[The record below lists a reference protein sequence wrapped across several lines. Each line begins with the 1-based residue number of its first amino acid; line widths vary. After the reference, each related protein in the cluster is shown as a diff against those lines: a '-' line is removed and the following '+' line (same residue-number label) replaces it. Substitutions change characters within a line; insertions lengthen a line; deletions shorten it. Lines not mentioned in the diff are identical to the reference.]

1 MKTFKFGKCSKWHLA
16 FLIIT
21 LSAFS
26 NAFAQYSQNHLK
38 GDLRVHD
45 PAMIKDGNTYYVYS
59 TGMGIPFK
67 TSKDMIH
74 WKNAGRVFTKKTTPK
89 WFTKDIPEQKGD
101 VWAPDIHY
109 YKGKYYLY
117 YAVSAWMNFNSSIGL
132 ATNTTLDPNNPAY
145 KWVDQGQVISYK
157 NGGKGVNVIDPNVF
171 IDKDGK
177 VWLVY
182 GSYKAGVRLTQLN
195 PKNGLLQNNPP
206 KIIKLTNGLGEGS
219 FIIKG
224 PKYYYLFVSRGR
236 CCAGLKS
243 TYQVVMGR
251 ATKIEGPYLNKKG
264 ESMLDNK
271 YSLFLAGDYQE
282 PGRGGNSFF
291 TEGDTT
297 YIVYHAYTRSAHG
310 MPLLN
315 IKPVYMNKDG
325 WPTMNSS
332 NPLFKRT
339 IY

>member
-1 MKTFKFGKCSKWHLA
+1 MKKCQ
-16 FLIIT
+16 LILLLT
-21 LSAFS
+21 LIVGPAI
-26 NAFAQYSQNHLK
+26 AHAQNERNPLK

-67 TSKDMIH
+67 TSKDRIH
-74 WKNAGRVFTKKTTPK
+74 WKNAGRVFSANNIPA
-89 WFTKDIPEQKGD
+89 WFTKDIPKQKGD

-117 YAVSAWMNFNSSIGL
+117 YAVSAWMNFHSSIGL
-132 ATNTTLDPNNPAY
+132 ATNTTLNPNDPDY
-145 KWVDQGQVISYK
+145 KWVDEGQIISYK

-171 IDKDGK
+171 IDKNGE
-177 VWLVY
+177 VWLIY
-182 GSYKAGVRLTQLN
+182 GSYKAGVRMTQLN
-195 PKNGLLQNNPP
+195 PATGKLLHHNPH
-206 KIIKLTNGLGEGS
+206 IIKLTSGLGEGS
-219 FIIKG
+219 FVIKG

-251 ATKIEGPYLNKKG
+251 ARKVSGPYLNKKG

-291 TEGDTT
+291 TEHDTT
-297 YIVYHAYTRSAHG
+297 FIVYHAYTRSANG
-310 MPLLN
+310 APLLN
-315 IKPVYMNKDG
+315 IKPVYMDKNG
-325 WPTMNSS
+325 WPTMQPSKE
-332 NPLFKRT
+332 LFNRK